1 MNFKKSLKPKLY
13 YFVRM
18 VWVLLAAV
26 LPIPVLL
33 FVLIIFNKDNPDF
46 DLLLLIPSLIA
57 GMNLLFWYFL
67 QW

>member
-13 YFVRM
+13 YLVRM

-26 LPIPVLL
+26 FPIPALL

-46 DLLLLIPSLIA
+46 DLLLLIPSLIV

>member
-1 MNFKKSLKPKLY
+1 MNLKKNLKPKLY

-33 FVLIIFNKDNPDF
+33 FVLIIFKKDNPDF
-46 DLLLLIPSLIA
+46 DLLLLIPSLIV